1 MTTMRDVAKKA
12 RTSVFTVSSVVN
24 NTYPVSPKLKRRV
37 IKAIKE
43 LNYTPN
49 SIARSLK
56 NKKSFLVGLIISD
69 IEDIFFPKVI
79 KGIENIINKTNFN
92 MILCNT
98 MNDPEKEKK
107 YLQIMVQKRVD
118 GLILFPA
125 SSSEKNLIRFLE
137 RKIPIVLIDR
147 EILSINISTVVMN
160 DYDASFNV
168 TNYLIEKGHKHIGIV
183 VFPNLISTGEKR
195 LRGYIDALEKKGIEL
210 DQNLIKITGFKVEE
224 AFRATN
230 ELLNLKN
237 RPTALF
243 TANDIMFSGAIK
255 AINSKNLKI
264 PDDISIITFYDFNWL
279 KYLSPP
285 ITAVKLPTFEMGQ
298 QAAELLLEMID
309 SNEKK
314 YYRKIMLKTK
324 FIERNSVKDLKS

>member
-1 MTTMRDVAKKA
+1 MRDVAKKA

>member
-1 MTTMRDVAKKA
+1 MRDVAKKA

-79 KGIENIINKTNFN
+79 KGIENIINKTNFH

-298 QAAELLLEMID
+298 QAAELLLEMIG